1 MAIEPAFRK
10 FIVVVMGSS
19 ASGVSEFINQVSEL
33 HPQTVPDPN
42 PSDTLK
48 PLDYGRL
55 TVDNANVIYLYGL
68 SEETPISAWTFLFDR
83 DDHIGVVALVDS
95 TRLDS
100 FVIGKTLINNIDGD
114 IPYLMAANKQDMEGA
129 WDLDAIRIA
138 LNIHSTI
145 PILGCSAKTG
155 TGVREAVL
163 TIVDMLLTPDDDD
176 EDDWDEHDP
185 TDDDDD
191 WDESDRA
198 DGKKLHSADW
208 NNNVSAD

>member
-19 ASGVSEFINQVSEL
+19 SSGVTEFINQVTEL
-33 HPQTVPDPN
+33 QPQTLPNPN

-68 SEETPISAWTFLFDR
+68 SEESPLSAWTFLFDR
-83 DDHIGVVALVDS
+83 DDYIGVVAIVDS

-100 FVIGKTLINNIDGD
+100 FAIGKTLINNIDGD
-114 IPYLMAANKQDMEGA
+114 IPYLMVANKQDLEGA

-138 LNIHSTI
+138 LNLHSTI
-145 PILGCSAKTG
+145 PILGCSAKNG

-163 TIVDMLLTPDDDD
+163 TIVDILLTPDED
-176 EDDWDEHDP
+176 DDWDEHELA
-185 TDDDDD
+185 DD
-191 WDESDRA
+191 EE
-198 DGKKLHSADW
+198 LHSADW
-208 NNNVSAD
+208 ENNVGAD